1 MSSKKS
7 SKKSS
12 IESPYTS
19 KLIVNRQDYS
29 LGLKIFIFILSVSFN
44 GAILY
49 YLYNLEDEACKCIR
63 DWRHNFIKGMCVLS
77 FIIILISLINAKT
90 LSMYPHIMT
99 LINLLGFV
107 VFYAIYTYVSDLQ
120 TTKCSCAID
129 KQPKLNKFMKG
140 YVYLIYLISIILGII
155 IIITLLAFL
164 KIKFIK

>member
-12 IESPYTS
+12 IESPYTT
-19 KLIVNRQDYS
+19 KLTVNRQDYS
-29 LGLKIFIFILSVSFN
+29 LGLKIFIFILSFAFN

-49 YLYNLEDEACKCIR
+49 YLYNLEDETCKCIR
-63 DWRHNFIKGMCVLS
+63 DWRHNFIKGMCILS
-77 FIIILISLINAKT
+77 FIITLISLINANT

-129 KQPKLNKFMKG
+129 KQPHLNKFMKG
-140 YVYLIYLISIILGII
+140 YSYFMYYIFMLFAILSILMIL
-155 IIITLLAFL
+155 L
-164 KIKFIK
+164 FIKTSLF

>member
-12 IESPYTS
+12 IESPYTN

-77 FIIILISLINAKT
+77 FIITLISLINAKT

-129 KQPKLNKFMKG
+129 KQPQLNKFMK
-140 YVYLIYLISIILGII
+140 VYSYFMYYIFMFYAILSILMILFYL
-155 IIITLLAFL
+155 
-164 KIKFIK
+164 